1 MLLVSCPP
9 PDCSPTTLKHVVG
22 GGGELTTNIIT
33 PPLTV
38 YW

>member
-22 GGGELTTNIIT
+22 GGPGQIKVKINGM
-33 PPLTV
+33 
-38 YW
+38 